1 MRKLFFLLC
10 LLLGATAFAQKTDKK
25 FEELQQQI
33 ATQRATLDSSRKV
46 TDSLML
52 VSNKRRDSID
62 MARYMEQNTSN
73 LVSYMQERER
83 KQKKGMWLRIGAG
96 LMFLVIGIVGIMRK
110 RKPKTGNTG
119 SSGQA

>member
-33 ATQRATLDSSRKV
+33 ARQRATLDSSRKV